1 MSQPK
6 KIKDVFHPL
15 SGIFF
20 NLSELYG
27 DKYPWADEIADVAY
41 LARSGNK
48 VVAPIVAQIMDTDD
62 FNGLIR
68 DKMTLICTLIDRKY
82 GTTWKKLYDVLS
94 LEYNPIENYK
104 TTEVATPDI
113 TRQTDT
119 STETDITTEDS
130 GENADD
136 VYGFNSTIPVPTD
149 YNKNTSTSR
158 VTADADKNAEHRT
171 YTETGSNTIEKH
183 GNIGVTTNQQMIESE
198 IELWKWNFLDTVFS
212 QLDSLI
218 TCPLY
223 YY

>member
-1 MSQPK
+1 MNPMATT
-6 KIKDVFHPL
+6 KIKDVFIDPEGGVFARL
-15 SGIFF
+15 A
-20 NLSELYG
+20 NLYP
-27 DKYPWADEIADVAY
+27 DNYPWANSDVDIAY
-41 LARSGNK
+41 YSRSGNK
-48 VVAPIVAQIMDTDD
+48 TVAPIVSVVAEQFSGDNIL
-62 FNGLIR
+62 NSLCRI
-68 DKMTLICTLIDRKY
+68 IHIKY
-82 GTTWKKLYDVLS
+82 GATWKKLYDVLS

-104 TTEVATPDI
+104 TTEIATPDI

-171 YTETGSNTIEKH
+171 YTETGTNTIEKH
-183 GNIGVTTNQQMIESE
+183 GNIGVTTSQQMIESE

-212 QLDSLI
+212 QLDRLI

-223 YY
+223 DY